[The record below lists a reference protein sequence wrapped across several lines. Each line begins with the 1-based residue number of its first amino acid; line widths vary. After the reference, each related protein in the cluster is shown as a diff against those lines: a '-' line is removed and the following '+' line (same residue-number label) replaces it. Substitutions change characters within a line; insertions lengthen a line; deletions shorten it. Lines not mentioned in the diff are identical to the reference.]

1 MPDAIFV
8 GFLGTVLAT
17 NIGGWWQFFRAN
29 PSLDSRRALCS
40 LIGLVASSAT
50 IVMPIVYAVGHQE
63 FEWKYLLAICLLLS
77 VLAIFM
83 GAFGM
88 TEVRL
93 LLIMNGVAAGLVLIL
108 IPIGIL

>member
-8 GFLGTVLAT
+8 GFLGIVFAT
-17 NIGGWWQFFRAN
+17 NVGGWWQFFRAD
-29 PSLDSRRALCS
+29 PSLDSRRALFS

-50 IVMPIVYAVGHQE
+50 IVLPIVYAVAHPE
-63 FEWKYLLAICLLLS
+63 FDWKYLLATCLLLS

-83 GAFGM
+83 GALGM
-88 TEVRL
+88 TQVRV
-93 LLIMNGVAAGLVLIL
+93 LLIVNAVAVGLVLIS